1 MELMEKSN
9 HKSIEYIRELS
20 RFDNLELISELKSTN
35 ILKYDSKNEKYYF
48 QYVGLIGLKDGRI
61 LSILPKCI
69 TEDILNDR
77 NECIQYTKNILNA
90 IEKYNHKRFDDTF
103 IYNLDIEKE
112 EKNFNLFALYDFL
125 IADYLEYGLYR
136 ENKEVYEENGDSEID
151 WEYTLDT
158 ETGYITKKKQPV
170 YLNYHNIT
178 TIDDNDNLIQEVH
191 KFLLNRAST
200 YFQEIPFFM
209 DSKPILDFYC
219 KINIG
224 LDNQEKIIYLIEKV
238 LQKTFNQRKMRLL
251 NLLLLILRKNLHS
264 QQQGINLYGI
274 SNFHSVWEDM
284 CKVLF
289 NNLYLEGSKYKEV
302 IKKLTTPKYV
312 LNKVLRGKKE
322 GSPLIPDVVTK
333 YKDTFFVIDAKYYN
347 ISIQSSEEDDELSSS
362 IEINDNESTQLDR
375 LQGFLPGTYDV
386 LKQIIYMETFLKA
399 KGELEIDDKKIKNI
413 FIIPSNEDRF
423 IGKVRMGL
431 FLEKDIELWLMDMKK
446 ALELYLNNKLALQ
459 LLDKILKEEFDDK
472 YIRY

>member
-20 RFDNLELISELKSTN
+20 RFDNSELISELEFTN
-35 ILKYDSKNEKYYF
+35 ILKYDSKNENHYF

-69 TEDILNDR
+69 SEDILNDR
-77 NECIQYTKNILNA
+77 NECVQYTKNILNA
-90 IEKYNHKRFDDTF
+90 IEKYNHKRFDNTF
-103 IYNLDIEKE
+103 TYNLDIDKE

-136 ENKEVYEENGDSEID
+136 ETKEVYEENGDSEID
-151 WEYTLDT
+151 WEHTLEV

-178 TIDDNDNLIQEVH
+178 TIDNNNNLIQEVH
-191 KFLLNRAST
+191 KFLLNRASS

-219 KINIG
+219 KIDIG
-224 LDNQEKIIYLIEKV
+224 VENQDKIMYLIEKV
-238 LQKTFNQRKMRLL
+238 LRRTFNQRKIRLL

-264 QQQGINLYGI
+264 QQNGINLYGI
-274 SNFHSVWEDM
+274 TNFHSVWEDM

-289 NNLYLEGSKYKEV
+289 NNLYLDGSKYKEV
-302 IKKLTTPKYV
+302 IRELTAPRYI
-312 LNKVLRGKKE
+312 LNKDLQGKKE
-322 GSPLIPDVVTK
+322 GNPLIPDVVTK

-347 ISIQSSEEDDELSSS
+347 ISIQSLENDDEIIND
-362 IEINDNESTQLDR
+362 IEINDNENTQLDK

-386 LKQIIYMETFLKA
+386 LKQIIYMKSFKEKEE
-399 KGELEIDDKKIKNI
+399 ELGIFNFKKRNL
-413 FIIPSNEDRF
+413 FIIPGIKSDY
-423 IGKVRMGL
+423 IGKIRMGL
-431 FLEKDIELWLMDMKK
+431 FLEEDIEIWLMDIKQ
-446 ALELYLNNKLALQ
+446 ALDFYLKNEINTELLENIFFKGG
-459 LLDKILKEEFDDK
+459 
-472 YIRY
+472 R

>member
-20 RFDNLELISELKSTN
+20 RFDNSELISELEFTN
-35 ILKYDSKNEKYYF
+35 ILKYDSKNENHYF

-69 TEDILNDR
+69 SEDILNDR
-77 NECIQYTKNILNA
+77 NECVQYTKNILNA
-90 IEKYNHKRFDDTF
+90 IEKYNHKRFDNTF
-103 IYNLDIEKE
+103 TYNLDIDKE

-136 ENKEVYEENGDSEID
+136 ETKEVYEENGDSEID
-151 WEYTLDT
+151 WEHTLEV

-178 TIDDNDNLIQEVH
+178 TIDNNNNLIQEVH
-191 KFLLNRAST
+191 KFLLNRASS

-219 KINIG
+219 KIDIG
-224 LDNQEKIIYLIEKV
+224 VENQDKIMYLIEKV
-238 LQKTFNQRKMRLL
+238 LRRTFNQRKIRLL

-264 QQQGINLYGI
+264 QQNGINLYGI
-274 SNFHSVWEDM
+274 TNFHSVWEDM

-289 NNLYLEGSKYKEV
+289 NNLYLDGSKYKEV
-302 IKKLTTPKYV
+302 IRELTAPRYI
-312 LNKVLRGKKE
+312 LNKDLQGKKE
-322 GSPLIPDVVTK
+322 GNPLIPDVVTK

-347 ISIQSSEEDDELSSS
+347 ISIQSLENDDEIIND
-362 IEINDNESTQLDR
+362 IEINDNENTQLDK

-386 LKQIIYMETFLKA
+386 LKQIIYMKSFKEKEE
-399 KGELEIDDKKIKNI
+399 ELGIFNFKKRNL
-413 FIIPSNEDRF
+413 FIIPGIKSNY
-423 IGKVRMGL
+423 IGKIRMGL
-431 FLEKDIELWLMDMKK
+431 FLEEDIEIWLMDIKQ
-446 ALELYLNNKLALQ
+446 ALDFYLKNEINTELLENIFFKGG
-459 LLDKILKEEFDDK
+459 
-472 YIRY
+472 R

>member
-20 RFDNLELISELKSTN
+20 RFDNSELISELEFTN
-35 ILKYDSKNEKYYF
+35 ILKYDSKNENHYF

-69 TEDILNDR
+69 SEDILNDR
-77 NECIQYTKNILNA
+77 NECVQYTKNILNA
-90 IEKYNHKRFDDTF
+90 IEKYNHKRFDNTF
-103 IYNLDIEKE
+103 TYNLDIDKE

-136 ENKEVYEENGDSEID
+136 ETKEVYEENGDSEID
-151 WEYTLDT
+151 WEHTLEV

-178 TIDDNDNLIQEVH
+178 TIDNNNNLIQEVH
-191 KFLLNRAST
+191 KFLLNRASS

-219 KINIG
+219 KIDIG
-224 LDNQEKIIYLIEKV
+224 VENQDKIIYLIEKV
-238 LQKTFNQRKMRLL
+238 LRRTFNQRKIRLL

-264 QQQGINLYGI
+264 QQNGINLYGI
-274 SNFHSVWEDM
+274 TNFHSVWEDM

-289 NNLYLEGSKYKEV
+289 DNSYLDGSKYKEV
-302 IKKLTTPKYV
+302 IRELTAPQYI
-312 LNKVLRGKKE
+312 LNKDLQGKKE
-322 GSPLIPDVVTK
+322 GNPLIPDVVTK

-347 ISIQSSEEDDELSSS
+347 ISIQSSENDDEITND
-362 IEINDNESTQLDR
+362 IEINDNENTQLDK

-386 LKQIIYMETFLKA
+386 LKQIIYMKSFKEREEKLGIVDLK
-399 KGELEIDDKKIKNI
+399 KRNL
-413 FIIPSNEDRF
+413 FIIPGIKSDY
-423 IGKVRMGL
+423 IGKIRMGL
-431 FLEKDIELWLMDMKK
+431 FLEDDIELWLVDIKR
-446 ALELYLNNKLALQ
+446 ALDFYLKDENNIELLDVILLNNVN
-459 LLDKILKEEFDDK
+459 
-472 YIRY
+472 

>member
-20 RFDNLELISELKSTN
+20 RFDNSELISELEFTN
-35 ILKYDSKNEKYYF
+35 ILKYDSKNENHYF

-69 TEDILNDR
+69 SEDILNDR
-77 NECIQYTKNILNA
+77 NECVQYTKNILNA
-90 IEKYNHKRFDDTF
+90 IEKYNHKRFDNTF
-103 IYNLDIEKE
+103 TYNLDIDKE

-136 ENKEVYEENGDSEID
+136 ETKEVYEENGDSEID
-151 WEYTLDT
+151 WEHTLEV

-178 TIDDNDNLIQEVH
+178 TIDNNNNLIQEVH
-191 KFLLNRAST
+191 KFLLNRASS

-219 KINIG
+219 KIDIG
-224 LDNQEKIIYLIEKV
+224 VENQDKIIYLIEKV
-238 LQKTFNQRKMRLL
+238 LRRTFNQRKIRLL

-264 QQQGINLYGI
+264 QQNGINLYGI
-274 SNFHSVWEDM
+274 TNFHSVWEDM

-289 NNLYLEGSKYKEV
+289 DNSYLDGSKYKEV
-302 IKKLTTPKYV
+302 IRELTAPQYI
-312 LNKVLRGKKE
+312 LNKDLQGKKE
-322 GSPLIPDVVTK
+322 GNPLIPDVVTK

-347 ISIQSSEEDDELSSS
+347 ISIQSSENDDEITND
-362 IEINDNESTQLDR
+362 IEINDNENTQLDK

-386 LKQIIYMETFLKA
+386 LKQIIYMKSFKEREEKLGIVDLK
-399 KGELEIDDKKIKNI
+399 KRNL
-413 FIIPSNEDRF
+413 FIIPGIKSDY
-423 IGKVRMGL
+423 IGKIRMGL
-431 FLEKDIELWLMDMKK
+431 FLEDDIELWLVDIKR
-446 ALELYLNNKLALQ
+446 ALDFYLKNENNIELLEVILLNNVN
-459 LLDKILKEEFDDK
+459 
-472 YIRY
+472 